1 MKPRFDTV
9 TERTVWELLSSRQS
23 IDRLI
28 EQADEDDWDH
38 VRRVLGI
45 VADFVRKFTA
55 IERQVLD
62 DLDAIDRNLVIE
74 DQFVEACTSS
84 YPHVLH
90 ALLGGDDYAAEI
102 WALLEPTGVTS

>member
-1 MKPRFDTV
+1 VSPRFDTV

-23 IDRLI
+23 IDRLVK
-28 EQADEDDWDH
+28 QADEDDWDDVH
-38 VRRVLGI
+38 RVLAI
-45 VADFVRKFTA
+45 VADYTRKFMA

-84 YPHVLH
+84 HPHVLH
-90 ALLGGDDYAAEI
+90 SLLGGEDYAAEI
-102 WALLEPTGVTS
+102 WALLEPARVAQ